1 MLDGDSGTAVEV
13 SVILP
18 CLNEERAVGAVIDE
32 AWQGLEAAGVEG
44 EVVVVDNGSTDRS
57 AEIAEKHGARVVHEE
72 RRGYG
77 SAYLRGLAEAKGE
90 IIVMADAD
98 GTYPLHDLRP
108 FIDGIRG
115 GDDMVLGSRF
125 QGKIHR
131 GAMPWAH
138 RWIGNPVLTAILN
151 VFFGVKVSDAHCGL
165 RAISR
170 EAVRV
175 LHLQSTGMEFAS
187 EMILKAAKRGLKV
200 GDIPIEYRPRVGES
214 KLNTVRDGWRH
225 LRFMLIH
232 SSTFLFLIPGAL
244 LLVIGLAIMLP
255 LAGGPVK
262 IFGLEWHIHAMIV
275 GAMATLVG
283 GQVVQ
288 MGLFARTYAILYLGD
303 RDPYLPRVWGKVR
316 LEHGLLVGLL
326 LTLAGLG
333 IIVGIFVDWASHGFG
348 ALGREHPALLGLT
361 LVGLGVQT
369 IFGSFFLSVLGLR
382 QHFILDESGTPT
394 PAAEHAQVPVGE
406 PR

>member
-13 SVILP
+13 SIILP
-18 CLNEERAVGAVIDE
+18 CLDEERAVGAVIDE
-32 AWQGLEAAGVEG
+32 AWRGLEAAEVEG

-57 AEIAEKHGARVVHEE
+57 AEIAEEHGARVVHEP

-115 GDDMVLGSRF
+115 GQDMVLGSRF
-125 QGKIHR
+125 RGKIQR

-170 EAVRV
+170 SALPV

-200 GDIPIEYRPRVGES
+200 GDVPIEYRPRVGES
-214 KLNTVRDGWRH
+214 KLNTFRDGWRH

-232 SSTFLFLIPGAL
+232 SSTFLFIIPGAL
-244 LLVIGLAIMLP
+244 LLLLGLAIMLP
-255 LAGGPVK
+255 LAGGPIKV
-262 IFGLEWHIHAMIV
+262 FGLEWHIHAMIV
-275 GAMATLVG
+275 GSMATLVG
-283 GQVVQ
+283 GQVLQ
-288 MGLFARTYAILYLGD
+288 LGLFARTYAILYLGD
-303 RDPYLPRVWGKVR
+303 RDPYLPRLWGKVR
-316 LEHGLLVGLL
+316 LEHGLLLGFALSV
-326 LTLAGLG
+326 AGMG
-333 IIVGIFVDWASHGFG
+333 IIGGIFVEWASNGFG
-348 ALGREHPALLGLT
+348 ALGREHLALLGLT
-361 LVGLGVQT
+361 LTGLGVQT

-382 QHFILDESGTPT
+382 QHFILDESGLPT
-394 PAAEHAQVPVGE
+394 PAEEPAQVPVGG